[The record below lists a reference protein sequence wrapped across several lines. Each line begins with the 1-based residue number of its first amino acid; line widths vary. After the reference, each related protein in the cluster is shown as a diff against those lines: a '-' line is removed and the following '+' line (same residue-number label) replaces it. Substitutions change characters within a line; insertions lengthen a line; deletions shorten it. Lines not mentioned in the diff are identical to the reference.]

1 MNEPTALGHALNR
14 LGNWYANHDE
24 IDEALR
30 HHDEALAIFTRL
42 DDRRGLAETLDLLAM
57 ALSLGGDLDAAQEAA
72 RRALTLFSELG
83 DRQGL
88 AGVLI
93 LTHMPAAVFEIATL
107 AGGSTIAESIGPAE
121 QALAI
126 AREIDWRSGESF
138 LLALLGEVQ
147 AVRGEFGPAIAFLE
161 ESIRIAE
168 EIDHRQWLVQ
178 ARWGLARL
186 FGTMLLP
193 ARERAELERAL
204 SLARDVGSPLWVST
218 AIAALASTYVSA
230 GETMTAASL
239 LAEVMSDAT
248 PLRTQSQR
256 LLWAART
263 ELALAN
269 GQPQE
274 ALAIVDRLY
283 SSARNVTS
291 EGDVPWLAQ
300 LKAAALTALGDLPQ
314 AETLLAAAQSLAH
327 DQGALPRLR
336 LLCLDRAEVL
346 RMLGRD
352 EAQNEEAAAQEIAA
366 RLAMTIP
373 DGELRDEFAL
383 AAGLVTAGDATP
395 ARRATKGAAG
405 LTPREREVAAQI
417 AAGRSNREI
426 AAALFVSERTVE
438 AHVANILRKL
448 DTRSRAGIAAWA
460 ERQQLTPAAT

>member
-1 MNEPTALGHALNR
+1 
-14 LGNWYANHDE
+14 
-24 IDEALR
+24 
-30 HHDEALAIFTRL
+30 
-42 DDRRGLAETLDLLAM
+42 M

-72 RRALTLFSELG
+72 RRAVSLFTELG
-83 DRQGL
+83 DRHGL

-107 AGGSTIAESIGPAE
+107 AGGSTIAESIGTAE

-204 SLARDVGSPLWVST
+204 SLAREVGSPLWVST

-283 SSARNVTS
+283 SSARNLTR
-291 EGDVPWLAQ
+291 EGEVPWLAQ
-300 LKAAALTALGDLPQ
+300 LKAAALAALGDLPQ
-314 AETLLAAAQSLAH
+314 AETLLAAAQSVAH

-346 RMLGRD
+346 RTLGRD
-352 EAQNEEAAAQEIAA
+352 DEANNDEAAAQEIAA
-366 RLAMTIP
+366 RLATTIP
-373 DGELRDEFAL
+373 DGDLRNHFSL
-383 AAGLVTAGDATP
+383 AAGLVTAGDAAS
-395 ARRATKGAAG
+395 ARRATQGAAG

-448 DTRSRAGIAAWA
+448 DKPSRAGIAAWA